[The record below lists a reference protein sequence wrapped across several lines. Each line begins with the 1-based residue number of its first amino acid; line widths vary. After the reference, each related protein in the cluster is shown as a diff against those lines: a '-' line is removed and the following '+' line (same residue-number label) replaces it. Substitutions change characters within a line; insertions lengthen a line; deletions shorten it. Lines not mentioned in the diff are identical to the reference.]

1 MHKSIFILAPLM
13 FALVACEPTERT
25 NPEALKEAER
35 RAAAQAAA
43 AAAAAAVKTP
53 PAVAEAPAPPPVNYA
68 ASLLQIR
75 STVQDYNLLRPW
87 EKNNEET
94 RQVHGVYLGDGK
106 ILTVGHAVKAATYVE
121 IALPDDSR
129 AVPGKVL
136 RYDED
141 LNLALL
147 TVANVQDA
155 GIFESCT
162 PVQPA
167 SPLKLGDTADV
178 WCTVQGVVPLQV
190 PLTVESGGSGYRMP
204 RLEMKVAQPLPSSS
218 WSGLPIIREGKLV
231 ALSESYKPQTQQ
243 LAAINAEFINR
254 FLLSAAEGHVASAP
268 VLGIRVEQLDSPIF
282 RAYLKMGDA
291 QGGMYISK
299 VEPGSAAEAAG
310 IRKGD
315 VLLSIEDL
323 ILDNQGRC
331 NHPLYGVT
339 PSMLITRS
347 YKTLGEKL
355 LLTISRNGEVM
366 KLEVP
371 LNRDLLEKGLF
382 REDKAGVQPRYVVWG
397 GLLFQ
402 PLTKTYI
409 NALHGKAAGLPPE
422 LLELNDRTR
431 ELMDMGYE
439 ELTGL
444 TLVIPTPATQDYE
457 PLGFCLVEAVNG
469 KRAKNFAE
477 FISLLES
484 STPNGIT
491 EIAINKP
498 PYKIYLDAHLTHQSN
513 DMLRKHAIPRLKAE

>member
-1 MHKSIFILAPLM
+1 MRTSIFILAPVLL
-13 FALVACEPTERT
+13 ALVACEPTERT
-25 NPEALKEAER
+25 NPEALKEVER

-43 AAAAAAVKTP
+43 AAAAAAQIRPTE
-53 PAVAEAPAPPPVNYA
+53 AEKPAPPAVNYA
-68 ASLLQIR
+68 ASLLQVR
-75 STVQDYNLLRPW
+75 TTAQDYNLLRPW
-87 EKNNEET
+87 EKNNVET
-94 RQVHGVYLGDGK
+94 RSVYGVYLGDGK

-155 GIFESCT
+155 SIFESCT

-167 SPLKLGDTADV
+167 SPLKLGDAAEV
-178 WCTVQGVVPLQV
+178 WCMVQGVVPLQV

-218 WSGLPIIREGKLV
+218 WSGLPVIREGKLV
-231 ALSESYKPQTQQ
+231 ALSESYKTQTQQ
-243 LAAINAEFINR
+243 LSAINAEFINR
-254 FLLSAAEGHVASAP
+254 FLTSPAEGLLSTAP

-282 RAYLKMGDA
+282 RTYLKMGDK

-315 VLLSIEDL
+315 VLIAIEDL
-323 ILDNQGRC
+323 PLDNQGRC
-331 NHPLYGVT
+331 NHPLYGLT

-347 YKTLGEKL
+347 YKSLGETL
-355 LLTISRNGEVM
+355 HLTLSRNGDEV
-366 KLEVP
+366 KVEVP
-371 LNRDLLEKGLF
+371 LNRDLIEKGLF
-382 REDKAGVQPRYVVWG
+382 REDKAGMQPRYIVWG

-402 PLTKTYI
+402 PLTKTYV
-409 NALHGKAAGLPPE
+409 NALHGKASGLPLE
-422 LLELNDRTR
+422 LLELKDRTR

-439 ELTGL
+439 ELTGM

-457 PLGFCLVEAVNG
+457 SLGFCMVEAVNG

-484 STPNGIT
+484 PSSNGIT
-491 EIAINKP
+491 EISINKP
-498 PYKIYLDAHLTHQSN
+498 PYKIYLDAQLTQQSN